1 MIKIIDNVSVYDNLF
16 NDDINWIINIFKK
29 RYIIKKKEEIKKL

>member
-1 MIKIIDNVSVYDNLF
+1 MIKIIDNISIYDNLF